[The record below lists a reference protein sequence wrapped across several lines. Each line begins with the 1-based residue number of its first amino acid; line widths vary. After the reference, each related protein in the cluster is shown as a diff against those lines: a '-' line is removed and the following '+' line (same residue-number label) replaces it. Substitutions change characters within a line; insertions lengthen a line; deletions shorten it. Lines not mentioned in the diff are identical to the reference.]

1 MFVFFL
7 FPSFSLFFSFFFY
20 YYYYHVVLALQL
32 FRLIGSQTQ
41 AKIQQRGSWVYR
53 EFLGNLSKNLKP
65 IFRQRV

>member
-1 MFVFFL
+1 MFVFSFFL
-7 FPSFSLFFSFFFY
+7 LFHFSFLFFFY
-20 YYYYHVVLALQL
+20 YYYCHVVLALQL

>member
-7 FPSFSLFFSFFFY
+7 FPSFSLFFSFFFHY
-20 YYYYHVVLALQL
+20 YYCHVVLALEL
-32 FRLIGSQTQ
+32 FRLIGSQAQ

>member
-7 FPSFSLFFSFFFY
+7 FPSFSLFFLFFY
-20 YYYYHVVLALQL
+20 YYYCHVVLALQL